1 LRRVHGVVSQETSQK
16 RVLENQES
24 FAHVSSHC
32 EIREAERSEESLNV
46 RRLVIVGNLQ
56 SWEDW

>member
-1 LRRVHGVVSQETSQK
+1 VSQETSQK

-32 EIREAERSEESLNV
+32 EAQPKRRRSGARKDNV
-46 RRLVIVGNLQ
+46 VDVTRKR
-56 SWEDW
+56 